1 MEASSVRGDGSGGGA
16 QWTDA
21 CGIQSR
27 PDPRPKSFAILRR
40 SERVG
45 QSSRR
50 RAAREDSGPSPHTRR
65 ARKEIEAM
73 LVLKHVYP
81 AHGSDGKTYEVHVY
95 AESADDGHPPI
106 EKLKSVVLAD
116 GRDLRVVGK
125 GHYELPDGSL
135 KLESHDP
142 EAI

>member
-1 MEASSVRGDGSGGGA
+1 LGSHRRDARRG
-16 QWTDA
+16 Q
-21 CGIQSR
+21 
-27 PDPRPKSFAILRR
+27 
-40 SERVG
+40 
-45 QSSRR
+45 
-50 RAAREDSGPSPHTRR
+50 DSGPCPHTLRR
-65 ARKEIEAM
+65 PQEIEAM

-125 GHYELPDGSL
+125 GRYELPDGTL
-135 KLESHDP
+135 MLESHDH